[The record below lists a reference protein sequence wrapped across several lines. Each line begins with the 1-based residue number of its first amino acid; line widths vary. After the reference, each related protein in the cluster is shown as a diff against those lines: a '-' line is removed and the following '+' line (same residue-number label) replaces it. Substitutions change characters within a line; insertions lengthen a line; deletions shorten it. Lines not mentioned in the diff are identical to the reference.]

1 MLKTF
6 KEKFA
11 EYKTRI
17 ALAATSVLGIVGTA
31 SAISFTSIEL
41 VIDDI
46 AALMTP
52 ILAMIVSI
60 VPILITLALLG
71 FLLGVFLAITG
82 RIKV

>member
-1 MLKTF
+1 MLETF
-6 KEKFA
+6 KK
-11 EYKTRI
+11 YKTRI
-17 ALAATSVLGIVGTA
+17 ALAATSVLGIIGTA

-52 ILAMIVSI
+52 ILTMIVAI

-82 RIKV
+82 KIRV